1 MINIYYEW
9 GDLMERAPS
18 AREAGRLTG
27 LPRSTVL
34 SHVNK
39 PLIGGK
45 CGYKFFTDDER
56 GHAIR
61 LAWRLYNEVSA
72 TAEPTSGQVW
82 VLQKALKEFSI

>member
-9 GDLMERAPS
+9 GDLMARAPS
-18 AREAGRLTG
+18 LREAGQLTG
-27 LPRSTVL
+27 LSHTSVRSHL
-34 SHVNK
+34 NN
-39 PLIGGK
+39 PLIGCK
-45 CGYKFFTDDER
+45 CGYRFFTDDER

-82 VLQKALKEFSI
+82 TLQRTLKEFSI